1 MAQQYDQGRHPLGLG
16 RAYVVLRQHVE
27 HGGPGHACN
36 QRHVGHAQRQR
47 WQDDRAGRLVD
58 ALRQRPVALH
68 GQPLQ
73 FDGEDVDQ
81 QVADQKPRHC
91 KAQHRKT
98 HHESINEGARLPGR
112 QHAHGN
118 GQKNGHHQGRCG
130 QHQRRL
136 EPLFHQGQHRQ
147 IRKNRGSQVASKKVR
162 SIDTELHMNWLVQTE
177 LGTDAIHR
185 LGRSV
190 VTGDDGRRIAWG
202 QVKQQENEKG
212 YDHHDGNRCKQPS
225 NDVCRHLAVPVTHQ
239 GAHFFSMFHIA
250 GIEGM
255 VCTPESRSER

>member
-1 MAQQYDQGRHPLGLG
+1 
-16 RAYVVLRQHVE
+16 
-27 HGGPGHACN
+27 
-36 QRHVGHAQRQR
+36 
-47 WQDDRAGRLVD
+47 
-58 ALRQRPVALH
+58 
-68 GQPLQ
+68 
-73 FDGEDVDQ
+73 
-81 QVADQKPRHC
+81 
-91 KAQHRKT
+91 
-98 HHESINEGARLPGR
+98 
-112 QHAHGN
+112 
-118 GQKNGHHQGRCG
+118 
-130 QHQRRL
+130 
-136 EPLFHQGQHRQ
+136 
-147 IRKNRGSQVASKKVR
+147 
-162 SIDTELHMNWLVQTE
+162 MNWLVQTE

-212 YDHHDGNRCKQPS
+212 YDHHYGNRCKQPS